1 MIDTGA
7 SQRST
12 VGYDQYLAY
21 TITIAADALM
31 DKTTEGD
38 VNIKFGIGSISSIG
52 SIVIHSPVGTIEFYI
67 IQADTLFLLLLVDM
81 DCL

>member
-21 TITIAADALM
+21 TTTIADALM

-38 VNIKFGIGSISSIG
+38 VNIKFGIRSISSIG

-67 IQADTLFLLLLVDM
+67 IQADTLFLLSLVDI
-81 DCL
+81 DRL

>member
-21 TITIAADALM
+21 TTTIADAPI
-31 DKTTEGD
+31 DKTTKGD

-52 SIVIHSPVGTIEFYI
+52 SIVIHSPVGTVEFYI
-67 IQADTLFLLLLVDM
+67 IQADTLFLLSLVDI
-81 DCL
+81 DRL